1 MKSQERMKHY
11 ADKGRSD
18 GEFIVG
24 DLVYLKLQP
33 ADFSGQQ
40 KAPQTKR
47 YYGPFEITEK
57 TGTLAYR
64 LKLPE
69 GSLIH
74 PVFHVSPLK
83 KKVGWGDE
91 T

>member
-40 KAPQTKR
+40 KAPQTK
-47 YYGPFEITEK
+47 
-57 TGTLAYR
+57 
-64 LKLPE
+64 
-69 GSLIH
+69 S
-74 PVFHVSPLK
+74 
-83 KKVGWGDE
+83 KVLWSFRNHRKDWHFGL
-91 T
+91 